1 MSKQKS
7 EYEAPVVQR
16 VFTDLEIFRLAG
28 ALRNG
33 EGSPDD
39 ARELLKQFVHGC
51 NTEAGPSPE
60 LLVYLRDA
68 FSDFLYGGKS
78 LDAALHFKKT
88 RGRPKVSQRRKIALA
103 IAVLKHRLATG
114 SSLEVA
120 VEHVEE
126 WSGRKRTVI
135 AAAWAEC
142 REGARMRIRGR
153 RTKRFR
159 TDPWTPEETAILRK
173 IFGEGPL

>member
-1 MSKQKS
+1 MTKQKR
-7 EYEAPVVQR
+7 EYESPVVQR
-16 VFTDLEIFRLAG
+16 VFSDHEVFRLAG
-28 ALRNG
+28 ALRND

-39 ARELLKQFVHGC
+39 ARQLLEQFVHGC
-51 NTEAGPSPE
+51 YTDAGPSPE

-78 LDAALHFKKT
+78 LDAALHFTKS
-88 RGRPKVSQRRKIALA
+88 RGRPKLSRRRKIALA

-126 WSGRKRTVI
+126 WSKRKRTVI
-135 AAAWAEC
+135 AEAWAEC
-142 REGARMRIRGR
+142 RELARMRIRGR
-153 RTKRFR
+153 RTKRLGA
-159 TDPWTPEETAILRK
+159 DPWTPEETAILRK